1 MKVFL
6 MVYSPFL
13 RFSLSLFGSRWLV
26 FGIFGAVLIATILFF
41 GGAMLL
47 RRIRQRRASKKSA
60 RDALPVSAAPIAPD
74 ETNPLPSLITLV
86 SPLSGK
92 MIEPD
97 ESDTGEQSVCRC
109 IIAPSEGK
117 VYAPFDCRI
126 ASLGGNARSLALEGA
141 DSVRLTIEIGRDD
154 PETAERDFIPCCK
167 AGDKVKEGELLLS
180 FDMEALEKA
189 DYDLTSA
196 VWVVNA
202 DDFAEVKLTQEKKV
216 SVGDHLMT
224 LVPKNMTNNPSR
236 QA

>member
-6 MVYSPFL
+6 MVYFPFL
-13 RFSLSLFGSRWLV
+13 RFSLSLFGSRWLI
-26 FGIFGAVLIATILFF
+26 FGIFAAVLIATMLFF

-60 RDALPVSAAPIAPD
+60 RDALPVSAAPITPD

-92 MIEPD
+92 MIEPE
-97 ESDTGEQSVCRC
+97 ESNSGGRSIYGC
-109 IIAPSEGK
+109 IILPYEGK
-117 VYAPFDCRI
+117 IYAPFDCRV
-126 ASLGGNARSLALEGA
+126 ASLGENTRSLALEGG
-141 DSVRLTIEIGRDD
+141 DSVKLMIGIGRDD

-180 FDMEALEKA
+180 FDMDALEKA
-189 DYDLTSA
+189 DYDLTST

-202 DDFAEVKLTQEKKV
+202 DDFAEVKITEEKKV
-216 SVGDHLMT
+216 TVGDHLMT
-224 LVPKNMTNNPSR
+224 LVPKNMTNGSP
-236 QA
+236 Q